1 MAEIMDCVTRAVLG
15 TTHAEAAKAEAE
27 AAEAAAGGRSWL
39 SPGAA
44 TSATT
49 GRAGRLAAEKGAAA
63 TETEGGYPLPRPR
76 DVEAAGAESKRQ
88 WRALPTPEQ
97 RLSNTGNRGP
107 AAANAASKQPAPVDR
122 WGTVAGVRN
131 DTSVAFMIF
140 QDGSGPVALIPP
152 SELVFTQEQGSK
164 LMQAAYFAAKS
175 PIFALQPNAKYDVYT
190 LEPQHG
196 MTNIMSWT
204 GARARVDNQQHLV
217 ISNGHVG
224 IISRGLALRRLQQH
238 FRVRYTKTRTDAA
251 NVLSTWY
258 RERYYARLFRR
269 IDAANKIIGTLGA
282 VVKERVVHKHRVM
295 IKPCAFA
302 RGFVARLTKPCQ
314 ICLENVQRC
323 QFVTVHENMP
333 LAAVG
338 ASVVGAEKHEFC
350 RGCVKSFIQSSVE
363 DGRLHI
369 QCPAVSQRKL
379 QSHCSLNDGLSG
391 IYATRSLPAGLPISL
406 SPPAPNESPTHSPF
420 IIYVPPC
427 AFARE
432 VQMQHR
438 AEGREL
444 GFPVYKQDG
453 CAARGESTEQT

>member
-369 QCPAVSQRKL
+369 QCPAFKCNTEL
-379 QSHCSLNDGLSG
+379 KAASL
-391 IYATRSLPAGLPISL
+391 ASL
-406 SPPAPNESPTHSPF
+406 STSKTVARLEENRRNKHESYLQNLNAS
-420 IIYVPPC
+420 VAGGEG
-427 AFARE
+427 AFDEGTQAFLYWAKDN
-432 VQMQHR
+432 VR
-438 AEGREL
+438 AC
-444 GFPVYKQDG
+444 PSV
-453 CAARGESTEQT
+453 S